1 MIAEHDVILTTSD
14 GARLEARARTS
25 PGAGAGVVICHPHPL
40 YGGDMANPVVLR
52 AAEVCAA
59 HGVATLRFNFRSVG
73 RSTGTHDAGIGERRD
88 VEAAIRHVGQ
98 LCPPP
103 STVGLIGYS
112 FGAVVAAHVAAET
125 PVGGLALIAPP
136 LSPGSPEEG
145 LPRLPLS
152 GTRLMLVGG
161 DRDSFCAAR
170 ALARVRASWPHAD
183 VRIIDGADHFFAGQ
197 LGPLGD
203 ALGDWV
209 ERLIAQLESGQPGG
223 RGGSR

>member
-1 MIAEHDVILTTSD
+1 MIAEHDVILTTTD
-14 GARLEARARTS
+14 GVRLEARARPS
-25 PGAGAGVVICHPHPL
+25 PRIGASVVICHPHPL

-52 AAEVCAA
+52 AAEVCAD
-59 HGVATLRFNFRSVG
+59 HGAATLRFNFRSVG
-73 RSTGTHDAGIGERRD
+73 RSTGAHGAGVAERRD
-88 VEAAIRHVGQ
+88 IEAAIEHVGR

-112 FGAVVAAHVAAET
+112 FGAVVAAHVAAAI

-136 LSPGSPEEG
+136 LGPGDREEE
-145 LPRLPLS
+145 LPRPPLPDA
-152 GTRLMLVGG
+152 RLMLVAG

-170 ALARVRASWPHAD
+170 AVTRVRASWPHAD
-183 VRIIDGADHFFAGQ
+183 VRIIDDADHFFVGR

-209 ERLIAQLESGQPGG
+209 ERLIAPLESGEPRG
-223 RGGSR
+223 RGRAR